1 MLTKDVEL
9 ANFEDYNKIY
19 ATRNSIE
26 ELIKVLEKE
35 DKSTIDWFKIND
47 MIVNPEMFKAMI
59 MSFDKKRKQARFK
72 YE

>member
-35 DKSTIDWFKIND
+35 DKSAIDWFKIND
-47 MIVNPEMFKAMI
+47 MIVNLEMFQAMI
-59 MSFDKKRKQARFK
+59 MSCDKKRKQARFK